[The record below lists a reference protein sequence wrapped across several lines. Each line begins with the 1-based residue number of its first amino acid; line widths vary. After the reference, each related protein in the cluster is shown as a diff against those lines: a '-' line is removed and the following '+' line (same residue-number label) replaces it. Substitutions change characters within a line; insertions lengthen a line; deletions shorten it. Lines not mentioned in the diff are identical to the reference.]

1 MLQQVLP
8 YDKLMFHFILYLK
21 VSNSRLSYINILHS
35 ISIKIDQH
43 RKTRKGR
50 VNEIA
55 WSCL

>member
-8 YDKLMFHFILYLK
+8 YDKLMFHFILFLK
-21 VSNSRLSYINILHS
+21 VSNSRLSYIHIFHS

-43 RKTRKGR
+43 RRTRKGR

-55 WSCL
+55 WSYL